1 MIRRVAVVAAG
12 LTLPLVAAVPAEA
25 RAAPNRYASA
35 CRQAGR
41 VVAARS
47 ALPPLPLDT
56 VLPSARVAVVARVD
70 AVLYQ
75 GRKPPSPKRPSG
87 FVGPIPPEGC
97 QVVRL
102 VVQRAL
108 LGSPL
113 PELVVVKPE
122 APYRLSA
129 SRLVHLGT
137 FLLDGATPY
146 PGILGNYGPDPYPP
160 TDVAAALAPVEQ
172 RSA

>member
-1 MIRRVAVVAAG
+1 M
-12 LTLPLVAAVPAEA
+12 
-25 RAAPNRYASA
+25 
-35 CRQAGR
+35 
-41 VVAARS
+41 VAARS
-47 ALPPLPLDT
+47 ALPPLPIGT
-56 VLPSARVAVVARVD
+56 VLPDARLAVVARVD

-75 GRKPPSPKRPSG
+75 GRKPPSPKRPPG

-102 VVQRAL
+102 VVQQAL
-108 LGSPL
+108 LGSTPTR
-113 PELVVVKPE
+113 LVVVKPE

-129 SRLVHLGT
+129 TGRVHPGT

-160 TDVAAALAPVEQ
+160 SEVAAALARVDQ

>member
-1 MIRRVAVVAAG
+1 VIRRAAIVAAG
-12 LTLPLVAAVPAEA
+12 LTLPLVSAIPAGA
-25 RAAPNRYASA
+25 RVAPNRYAGA

-41 VVAARS
+41 AVAARS
-47 ALPPLPLDT
+47 ALPPLPLSS
-56 VLPSARVAVVARVD
+56 VLAGARHAVVARVD

-75 GRKPPSPKRPSG
+75 GRKPRSPKRPPG

-102 VVQRAL
+102 VVQQVL
-108 LGSPL
+108 LGSPPSPL
-113 PELVVVKPE
+113 IVVKPE

-129 SRLVHLGT
+129 SRRVHAGT
-137 FLLDGATPY
+137 FLLDSATPY

-160 TDVAAALAPVEQ
+160 ADVASALARVEQ
-172 RSA
+172 RAA